1 MICPDVVHRANAVH
15 ANKRASTN
23 AEGQARFPRSARG
36 QIGAV
41 KNSWI
46 HICAMELWRLS
57 RFV

>member
-1 MICPDVVHRANAVH
+1 MICPDVVHRANAAH
-15 ANKRASTN
+15 INDRASTN
-23 AEGQARFPRSARG
+23 AKEAAWFPRSARG